1 MSHTT
6 NKIAVSTDVAKRL
19 DITCRKGDTFKLVM
33 NVKDDAGDDVDFSL
47 YTDVLLQVRPH
58 DEDTSTP
65 VLELIL
71 SDYDTSTV
79 GTIIGIKPAA
89 TMSTIDAG
97 VYVYDWQFTDATG
110 VVVTW
115 FYGLFKI
122 NDDVAF

>member
-6 NKIAVSTDVAKRL
+6 NKIAVSTDVSKRL

-33 NVKDDAGDDVDFSL
+33 QVKDNDGVDVDFSL

-58 DEDTSTP
+58 DEDTATP
-65 VLELIL
+65 VLELVFA
-71 SDYDTSTV
+71 DFDTATV
-79 GTIIGIKPAA
+79 GQITGIKAA
-89 TMSTIDAG
+89 ADMALVDAG
-97 VYVYDWQFTDATG
+97 TYVYDWQFTDASG

-115 FYGLFKI
+115 FYGIFKI